1 MYKQLFVLFTVLIT
15 MYSCT
20 DGGKESYQDITLE
33 ALSGL
38 KSSKYELSSEAI
50 RGQIKQLVKSETS
63 SSAAIKYVCDYYKAD
78 KPLVWI
84 DRHGIDSRADTL
96 LAFISKVEEMGFK
109 KEIFR
114 VKQIEEDLEKVK
126 SLSFDDA
133 SNNANKVLARLEYN
147 LSRAFMRY
155 SSGQNFGFVNP
166 ALIINREPENN
177 SDTAKMLYKHQFDIK
192 MEHATDSFYN
202 KALHLASK
210 GDLGKFLHD
219 IQPKRKLYSKLQAR
233 LNSGKLSESEWY
245 TTLCNMERCR
255 WNEKMIEDNYKK
267 YVFVNIP
274 AFMLWAVDGNEVLP
288 MRICC
293 GAVRTKTPLLSS
305 EIVRMELNPN
315 WNVPSSIAKGIAGS
329 VGYMTRNNMFIYDV
343 NKGRL
348 PASGASRERILSG
361 KQRIVQNGGPGNS
374 LGRIVFRF
382 QNNFSV
388 YLHHTSSPWHFQS
401 ANRAVSHGCVR
412 VEKPYELAVFLLK
425 DKDENLAKK
434 IKYSMTY
441 SMKKDSEGNPV
452 PSSVAKDSLVKEVS
466 VVPHVP
472 VFLSYYT
479 LYPDNSGNLVS
490 YPDVYGYDKRIIEQ
504 LKPYAK
510 RR

>member
-1 MYKQLFVLFTVLIT
+1 MSKQLVVLFIVLT
-15 MYSCT
+15 TLLSCT
-20 DGGKESYQDITLE
+20 DVENRSYQDITLE
-33 ALSGL
+33 ALSGM
-38 KSSKYELSSEAI
+38 KTSKYELSSEAI
-50 RGQIKQLVKSETS
+50 REQVRQLIKSETS

-78 KPLVWI
+78 NPLVWI
-84 DRHGIDSRADTL
+84 DRHGMDFRADTL
-96 LAFISKVEEMGFK
+96 LSFVSRVEEMGFK
-109 KEIFR
+109 KELFR
-114 VKQIEEDLEKVK
+114 VAQIEEDLEKVRN
-126 SLSFDDA
+126 LDFDE
-133 SNNANKVLARLEYN
+133 STNNVNKVLARLEYN

-166 ALIINREPENN
+166 ALVLNRDPENN
-177 SDTAKMLYKHQFDIK
+177 SDTARMIYKHQFDVK
-192 MEHATDSFYN
+192 MEHATDSFYKN
-202 KALHLASK
+202 AVNVATG
-210 GDLGKFLHD
+210 GDLGKFLRKM
-219 IQPKRKLYSKLQAR
+219 QPKRGKLYDKLQER
-233 LNSGKLSESEWY
+233 LNSGKLSDSEWY

-255 WNEKMIEDNYKK
+255 WNEALIEDNCKK
-267 YVFVNIP
+267 YIFVNIP
-274 AFMLWAVDGNEVLP
+274 SFMLNAVDDGNVLS
-288 MRICC
+288 MKICC
-293 GAVRTKTPLLSS
+293 GAVRTKTPLLTS

-315 WNVPSSIAKGIAGS
+315 WNVPSSIARGIAGS
-329 VGYMTRNNMFIYDV
+329 VGYMQRNNMFIYDV
-343 NKGRL
+343 NKGKL

-382 QNNFSV
+382 QNSFSV

-401 ANRAVSHGCVR
+401 TNRAVSHGCIR

-425 DKDENLAKK
+425 DKDEDLAKK

-441 SMKKDSEGNPV
+441 TMKKDSEGKFI
-452 PSSVAKDSLVKEVS
+452 SSVAKDSIVS
-466 VVPHVP
+466 NVNVTPHVP

>member
-1 MYKQLFVLFTVLIT
+1 MHKQLFVFFIVL
-15 MYSCT
+15 MAMCACT
-20 DGGKESYQDITLE
+20 DGEKQSYQDITLE
-33 ALSGL
+33 ALSEL
-38 KSSKYELSSEAI
+38 KSQQYELSSETI
-50 RGQIKQLVKSETS
+50 RGQIKQLIKNETS

-78 KPLVWI
+78 RPLVWI

-96 LAFISKVEEMGFK
+96 LSFISKVEEMGFK
-109 KEIFR
+109 KELFR
-114 VKQIEEDLEKVK
+114 VEQIENDLEKVRK
-126 SLSFDDA
+126 LDFDNA
-133 SNNANKVLARLEYN
+133 SNSASKVMARLEYN

-166 ALIINREPENN
+166 AIILNRDPENN
-177 SDTAKMLYKHQFDIK
+177 SDTAKMVYKHQFDIK
-192 MEHATDSFYN
+192 MEHATDSFYRSAVAAAGSAN
-202 KALHLASK
+202 
-210 GDLGKFLHD
+210 LGKFLREM
-219 IQPKRKLYSKLQAR
+219 QPKRKLYGQLQQR

-255 WNEKMIEDNYKK
+255 WNEKMIEDNYQK
-267 YVFVNIP
+267 YIFVNIP
-274 AFMLWAVDGNEVLP
+274 AFTLWAVDGNDVMS
-288 MRICC
+288 MRVCC
-293 GAVRTKTPLLSS
+293 GAVKTKTPLLTS

-329 VGYMTRNNMFIYDV
+329 VGYMMRNNMFIYDV
-343 NKGRL
+343 NKGKL
-348 PASGASRERILSG
+348 PASAASRERILSG

-382 QNNFSV
+382 QNSFSV

-401 ANRAVSHGCVR
+401 TNRAVSHGCVR
-412 VEKPYELAVFLLK
+412 VEKPYELAVFLMK
-425 DKDENLAKK
+425 EKDETLAQK

-441 SMKKDSEGNPV
+441 TAKKDSEGKPD
-452 PSSVAKDSLVKEVS
+452 PSSVAKDSLVSTVS
-466 VVPHVP
+466 VVPPVP

-479 LYPDNSGNLVS
+479 LYPDSGGNLVS

>member
-1 MYKQLFVLFTVLIT
+1 MSRQLVVLFIVLT
-15 MYSCT
+15 TLFSCT
-20 DGGKESYQDITLE
+20 DVEKQSYKDVTLE
-33 ALSGL
+33 AFSGL

-50 RGQIKQLVKSETS
+50 REQVRQLIKGETS
-63 SSAAIKYVCDYYKAD
+63 SSAAVKYVCDYYKAD
-78 KPLVWI
+78 NPLVWI
-84 DRHGIDSRADTL
+84 DRHGMDSRADTL
-96 LAFISKVEEMGFK
+96 LSFVSKVEEMGFK
-109 KEIFR
+109 SELFR
-114 VKQIEEDLEKVK
+114 VAQIEEDLEKVRN
-126 SLSFDDA
+126 LDFDDS
-133 SNNANKVLARLEYN
+133 SNSVNKVLARLEYN

-155 SSGQNFGFVNP
+155 SSGQNFGFINP
-166 ALIINREPENN
+166 SLILNRDPENN
-177 SDTAKMLYKHQFDIK
+177 SDTARMVYKHQFDIK
-192 MEHATDSFYN
+192 MEHATDSFYRS
-202 KALHLASK
+202 AVGVAAG
-210 GDLGKFLHD
+210 GDLGKFLRQ
-219 IQPKRKLYSKLQAR
+219 IQPKRNKLYAKLQER
-233 LNSGKLSESEWY
+233 LNSGKLSDSEWY

-255 WNEKMIEDNYKK
+255 WNEALTEDNCKK

-274 AFMLWAVDGNEVLP
+274 AFMLNAVDGDNVLS
-288 MRICC
+288 MKVCC
-293 GAVRTKTPLLSS
+293 GAVKTKTPLLTS

-329 VGYMTRNNMFIYDV
+329 IGYMQRNNMFIYDV

-401 ANRAVSHGCVR
+401 TNRAVSHGCVR

-425 DKDENLAKK
+425 DKDESLARK

-441 SMKKDSEGNPV
+441 TMKKDSEGNLV
-452 PSSVAKDSLVKEVS
+452 SSVAKDSLVSNVN
-466 VVPHVP
+466 VTPHVP

>member
-1 MYKQLFVLFTVLIT
+1 
-15 MYSCT
+15 
-20 DGGKESYQDITLE
+20 
-33 ALSGL
+33 
-38 KSSKYELSSEAI
+38 
-50 RGQIKQLVKSETS
+50 
-63 SSAAIKYVCDYYKAD
+63 
-78 KPLVWI
+78 
-84 DRHGIDSRADTL
+84 
-96 LAFISKVEEMGFK
+96 
-109 KEIFR
+109 
-114 VKQIEEDLEKVK
+114 
-126 SLSFDDA
+126 
-133 SNNANKVLARLEYN
+133 
-147 LSRAFMRY
+147 
-155 SSGQNFGFVNP
+155 
-166 ALIINREPENN
+166 
-177 SDTAKMLYKHQFDIK
+177 
-192 MEHATDSFYN
+192 
-202 KALHLASK
+202 
-210 GDLGKFLHD
+210 
-219 IQPKRKLYSKLQAR
+219 
-233 LNSGKLSESEWY
+233 
-245 TTLCNMERCR
+245 
-255 WNEKMIEDNYKK
+255 
-267 YVFVNIP
+267 
-274 AFMLWAVDGNEVLP
+274 
-288 MRICC
+288 
-293 GAVRTKTPLLSS
+293 
-305 EIVRMELNPN
+305 
-315 WNVPSSIAKGIAGS
+315 
-329 VGYMTRNNMFIYDV
+329 
-343 NKGRL
+343 L

-441 SMKKDSEGNPV
+441 SMKKDSEGNPI